1 MNKTIKDGKQP
12 TDGKSKAEI
21 VIDKYSLHKRLLAM
35 HELIEPVESR
45 SATKALHFQEYSA
58 MSNTTSVDYYDRFD
72 LIIDDEGF
80 VTFKSGACPLG
91 EDSSDE
97 EVAVGIVDG
106 RSKLHG
112 QSLDRHLSEIR
123 FIKRIQ
129 GQQPGWYHWEQ
140 IEELSLA
147 RGHGELHFR
156 VIVKEGSKPW
166 PKPTGLVNYYLNV
179 SDRGTAVYHPDAT
192 DQEHRDI
199 KDEFDEFKKSIQ
211 HMEKVGKDFTETSSK
226 RLSNLRIVK

>member
-1 MNKTIKDGKQP
+1 MDDKKDLKFDQ
-12 TDGKSKAEI
+12 
-21 VIDKYSLHKRLLAM
+21 YLLNEHLLGM
-35 HELIEPVESR
+35 YKLIQPVENR
-45 SATKALHFQEYSA
+45 SATKALHFLEYSA
-58 MSNTTSVDYYDRFD
+58 MNNVTSVDYYDRND

-80 VTFKSGACPLG
+80 VTFKPNAYPLG
-91 EDSSDE
+91 EDSSDS

-106 RSKLHG
+106 RNKLHG
-112 QSLDRHLSEIR
+112 QSLDWHLAEVR
-123 FIKRIQ
+123 FVKRVQ

-179 SDRGTAVYHPDAT
+179 SNKGTAVYHPDAT

-199 KDEFDEFKKSIQ
+199 KDEFDEFKKSIK
-211 HMEKVGKDFTETSSK
+211 HMEKAGKDITETSSK
-226 RLSNLRIVK
+226 RLNHLRIVK

>member
-1 MNKTIKDGKQP
+1 MDDKKDLQFDQYLLNEQLLGM
-12 TDGKSKAEI
+12 
-21 VIDKYSLHKRLLAM
+21 YRL
-35 HELIEPVESR
+35 IQPVESR

-58 MSNTTSVDYYDRFD
+58 MNNVTSVDYYDRND

-80 VTFKSGACPLG
+80 VTFKPNAYPLG

-97 EVAVGIVDG
+97 EVAVGVVDG

-179 SDRGTAVYHPDAT
+179 SNKGTAVYHPDAT

-211 HMEKVGKDFTETSSK
+211 HMEKVGKDITETSSK